1 MIQLESHFRKHGFWT
16 NGVYRHERRSSF
28 GKDRS
33 ILKKKKIL
41 QKTMLQVLRTFSTIF
56 RRIFFFFKIERS
68 FPKEDLRS
76 KKINKKANAIFE
88 NVINIFE
95 NTFSI
100 NNMLLHEMINIL
112 KLLFEIFNLYMF
124 ILKKSH
130 CHITGRP
137 SEPPFSLFTIVISR
151 R

>member
-1 MIQLESHFRKHGFWT
+1 
-16 NGVYRHERRSSF
+16 
-28 GKDRS
+28 
-33 ILKKKKIL
+33 
-41 QKTMLQVLRTFSTIF
+41 MLQVLRTFSIIF
-56 RRIFFFFKIERS
+56 RRIFFFFKIEQS

-112 KLLFEIFNLYMF
+112 KLLFEITNLYMF

-130 CHITGRP
+130 RLITGGPR
-137 SEPPFSLFTIVISR
+137 ELPFSPFTIVIGGR
-151 R
+151 